1 VRKDQLVPWLAADT
15 SEVEMLRSQLPTWLV
30 SRMEPSSLSGLPSTT
45 GNSNGM
51 AMFRREYFDTFL
63 EETLGLDPNTVVEA
77 QRKLH

>member
-1 VRKDQLVPWLAADT
+1 
-15 SEVEMLRSQLPTWLV
+15 
-30 SRMEPSSLSGLPSTT
+30 
-45 GNSNGM
+45 M